1 MVHCKL
7 KRIRLLSLTRTFSPM
22 LENPRQSWILDLT
35 PWIPDSRYWISDYLS
50 VKLGFRI
57 PNSEFQSLM
66 GFRIFLSRIPD
77 STSKISEIQ
86 ESGSPLHGRYFN
98 MIVKTES
105 ITVTRNGKEPIPLYA
120 SITTHGETRTPP
132 VQAWVNG
139 EFPLFPIIIPTLDPV
154 YTNPDIF

>member
-1 MVHCKL
+1 MDSRFQV
-7 KRIRLLSLTRTFSPM
+7 
-22 LENPRQSWILDLT
+22 LDSGLFVSKT
-35 PWIPDSRYWISDYLS
+35 WIPDSE
-50 VKLGFRI
+50 FRI
-57 PNSEFQSLM
+57 PISN
-66 GFRIFLSRIPD
+66 GIPDFLSCIPD
-77 STSKISEIQ
+77 STSKISAIQ

-105 ITVTRNGKEPIPLYA
+105 ITVTRNGTEPIPLYA

>member
-1 MVHCKL
+1 MDYRFQV
-7 KRIRLLSLTRTFSPM
+7 
-22 LENPRQSWILDLT
+22 LDSGLFVSKA
-35 PWIPDSRYWISDYLS
+35 WIPDSE
-50 VKLGFRI
+50 FRI
-57 PNSEFQSLM
+57 PISN
-66 GFRIFLSRIPD
+66 GIPGFLSCIPD